1 MNSENQRRPDRGNG
15 YYLNPILGGDY
26 PDPSVLRVGDDYYMV
41 HSSFNYAPG
50 LLIWHS
56 RDLVNWQPLTYALA
70 QYDGDV
76 WAPELIQHNGT
87 FHIYYKTSG
96 GNHVVTSTRIEG
108 TWGEPV
114 NLKIGYIDP
123 GHLATPDG
131 RRFLYLS
138 DGRMTELAPDGLSTK
153 GELQRVYDGWP
164 IPDEW
169 RIEGV
174 CLEGPK
180 MLAKDGFYYMITAE
194 GGTAGPATSHMVI
207 VARSRD
213 PYGPWENCPHN
224 PILRTQSRTERW
236 WSLGHATIVDTP
248 HGDWWMMLHAYENGY
263 YTLGRQTLLVPI
275 EWTDDGWPRVPEG
288 IRIDEPLR
296 KPQGKPCRTGLAL
309 SDDFSGAEF
318 GLQWRLWGDNRAGRY
333 KVADKA
339 LSLQAEGASPA
350 DSAPLCCIPVDRA
363 YEVEVDVTLQDAQSE
378 AGLLLFYNPQCYTGI
393 ALSPQG
399 LKLIHRTYDQVIV
412 PRAELE
418 TAGGR
423 ARLRIVN
430 DHHEVD
436 FWYQLGDGDWRKA
449 TASSEVSGFHHNV
462 FGGFLSL
469 RVGLYAAGN
478 GTVQFRGFTYRGR
491 DNKD

>member
-108 TWGEPV
+108 TWSEPV
-114 NLKIGYIDP
+114 NLKLGYIDP

-164 IPDEW
+164 IPEEW
-169 RIEGV
+169 RIEGI

-213 PYGPWENCPHN
+213 PYGPWENCPQN

-236 WSLGHATIVDTP
+236 WSLGHATILDTP

-263 YTLGRQTLLVPI
+263 YTLGP
-275 EWTDDGWPRVPEG
+275 P
-288 IRIDEPLR
+288 
-296 KPQGKPCRTGLAL
+296 
-309 SDDFSGAEF
+309 
-318 GLQWRLWGDNRAGRY
+318 N
-333 KVADKA
+333 
-339 LSLQAEGASPA
+339 
-350 DSAPLCCIPVDRA
+350 
-363 YEVEVDVTLQDAQSE
+363 
-378 AGLLLFYNPQCYTGI
+378 
-393 ALSPQG
+393 
-399 LKLIHRTYDQVIV
+399 
-412 PRAELE
+412 
-418 TAGGR
+418 
-423 ARLRIVN
+423 
-430 DHHEVD
+430 
-436 FWYQLGDGDWRKA
+436 
-449 TASSEVSGFHHNV
+449 
-462 FGGFLSL
+462 
-469 RVGLYAAGN
+469 AAGA
-478 GTVQFRGFTYRGR
+478 
-491 DNKD
+491 D